1 MKSELIIKDILT
13 KGESS
18 MLEFKE
24 SINKDAIART
34 VCGFLNGSG
43 GQVLIGVKDD
53 KSIVG
58 VKNAKEQV
66 DFLSRFLVNVIVPA
80 APIMVSAEEANGCDL
95 ILIEVY
101 SGSRQPYIYSGSIY
115 FRKDSR
121 TIKATSD
128 EISKLIHDRQISET
142 HWERQT
148 SPNAEIS
155 DLDEAEIRATIR
167 ESIKMGRS
175 TIENENE
182 IEKFL
187 ISQNL
192 YENGH
197 LTNAALIL
205 FAKEPL
211 KFLPQ
216 ASVRLSVFQG
226 SKISNEFLYDS
237 VFSGSLFS
245 NINKIT
251 SFFDVNIAT
260 LSKFNDNSWKR
271 SDAGFPRLALREGLL
286 NALIHRDYSSFSS
299 SVLIGFYADRLEIS
313 NYGTLPDEL
322 KLADLKVN
330 HLSLP
335 RNPDIAQVCFLRGW
349 IEKIGR
355 GTLKILDDT
364 KDKGLSAPSWHTRG
378 GATTLVFPG
387 ITVTRHAGGLS
398 EGVNE
403 GVSEGDTDGVRAI
416 VKEYLNEGVNEG
428 LIEGVTKGIQ
438 LELERVL
445 TVIIDKPGVNASEVT
460 EKIGK
465 SLATTE
471 RYISLLRQLGTIER
485 KGVARTSGYYPSI
498 RTAEKIKGTTSK
510 K

>member
-1 MKSELIIKDILT
+1 
-13 KGESS
+13 
-18 MLEFKE
+18 
-24 SINKDAIART
+24 
-34 VCGFLNGSG
+34 
-43 GQVLIGVKDD
+43 
-53 KSIVG
+53 
-58 VKNAKEQV
+58 
-66 DFLSRFLVNVIVPA
+66 
-80 APIMVSAEEANGCDL
+80 
-95 ILIEVY
+95 
-101 SGSRQPYIYSGSIY
+101 
-115 FRKDSR
+115 
-121 TIKATSD
+121 
-128 EISKLIHDRQISET
+128 
-142 HWERQT
+142 
-148 SPNAEIS
+148 
-155 DLDEAEIRATIR
+155 
-167 ESIKMGRS
+167 MGRS
-175 TIENENE
+175 TIENE

-192 YENGH
+192 YENGQ

-226 SKISNEFLYDS
+226 SKTSNEFLYDS
-237 VFSGSLFS
+237 VFTGSLFS

-251 SFFDVNIAT
+251 SFFDVNIAI

-355 GTLKILDDT
+355 GTLKIIDDT
-364 KDKGLSAPSWHTRG
+364 KDKGLSVPSWHTRG

-387 ITVTRHAGGLS
+387 VTVTRHAGTKISDGDN
-398 EGVNE
+398 EGVSGGDNDGVRAIVNEDLNEGDNE
-403 GVSEGDTDGVRAI
+403 GVSEG
-416 VKEYLNEGVNEG
+416 
-428 LIEGVTKGIQ
+428 VTKAIQ

-445 TVIIDKPGVNASEVT
+445 RIIVDKPGVNASEVT
-460 EKIGK
+460 DKIGK

-471 RYISLLRQLGTIER
+471 RYISLLRQSGTIER
-485 KGVARTSGYYPSI
+485 KGAARNSGYYPSA
-498 RTAEKIKGTTSK
+498 RTVK
-510 K
+510 KLNAYKN

>member
-1 MKSELIIKDILT
+1 MKSEQIIKDILT
-13 KGESS
+13 KAEGSV
-18 MLEFKE
+18 LEFKE
-24 SINKDAIART
+24 SINKNVIAKT
-34 VCGFLNGSG
+34 VCAFLNGSG
-43 GQVLIGVKDD
+43 GQILIGVKDD
-53 KSIVG
+53 KSISG
-58 VKNAKEQV
+58 VKNAGDQV

-80 APIMVSAEEANGCDL
+80 APIMVSLERANDLDL
-95 ILIEVY
+95 ILVEVY

-115 FRKDSR
+115 YRRDDK
-121 TIKATSD
+121 TVKATSD
-128 EISKLIHDRQISET
+128 EISKLIHDRQFSEM

-148 SPNAEIS
+148 SPNAELS
-155 DLDEAEIRATIR
+155 DLDETEIKNTIR
-167 ESIKMGRS
+167 ESIKIGRS
-175 TIENENE
+175 TIQDENE

-205 FAKEPL
+205 FAKDPL

-226 SKISNEFLYDS
+226 SKTSNEFVYDS
-237 VFSGSLFS
+237 VFSGNLFS

-260 LSKFNDNSWKR
+260 QSKFNDSSWKR

-286 NALIHRDYSSFSS
+286 NAIIHRDYSSFASS
-299 SVLIGFYADRLEIS
+299 LLIGFYPDRLEIT
-313 NYGTLPDEL
+313 NYGTLPNEL
-322 KLADLKVN
+322 KLSDLKVN

-355 GTLKILDDT
+355 GTLKILDDA
-364 KDKGLSAPSWHTRG
+364 KDKGLAVPSWHTRG

-387 ITVTRHAGGLS
+387 ITVTRHAGSKLGEGDNEGDS
-398 EGVNE
+398 EGNRDI
-403 GVSEGDTDGVRAI
+403 VSAI
-416 VKEYLNEGVNEG
+416 IASDLNEGDSEG
-428 LIEGVTKGIQ
+428 NNEGVTKTIQ
-438 LELERVL
+438 QELERVL
-445 TVIIDKPGVNASEVT
+445 KIIIDKPGINAGDISRY
-460 EKIGK
+460 ISK

-471 RYISLLRQLGTIER
+471 RYISTLRQTGTIER
-485 KGVARTSGYYPSI
+485 KGVARNSGYHP
-498 RTAEKIKGTTSK
+498 TAKTLK
-510 K
+510 KLESNKE